1 MPNAFRTAAGMTG
14 LGLLLLVMGA
24 ATLGPFLAPYDPQAF
39 HPAARLQGPS
49 AAHWLGTD
57 QFGRDLL
64 S

>member
-39 HPAARLQGPS
+39 HPAARLQG
-49 AAHWLGTD
+49 
-57 QFGRDLL
+57 
-64 S
+64 